1 MGAFGGRRSEE
12 QDELLLLISTRHLNL
27 WQNFRELQFVYIII
41 EIMYWKRH
49 MAEFKA
55 IPRFCSIKPKEVRDQ
70 RHCPGLEMSTAGLSV
85 RLSVHLPVQPG
96 LLWLVPGPRSRRLV
110 GWVSARCVSQGALLY
125 YHFSKYSL
133 TWLLASACRQGFKPE
148 TLSVLFVLP
157 ASAHLGGATAT
168 VLNLCCIS

>member
-49 MAEFKA
+49 MAGFKA
-55 IPRFCSIKPKEVRDQ
+55 IPHFCSIQPKEVRDQ

-85 RLSVHLPVQPG
+85 CLSVHLSVQPG
-96 LLWLVPGPRSRRLV
+96 LLWLVPGP
-110 GWVSARCVSQGALLY
+110 
-125 YHFSKYSL
+125 
-133 TWLLASACRQGFKPE
+133 
-148 TLSVLFVLP
+148 
-157 ASAHLGGATAT
+157 
-168 VLNLCCIS
+168 